1 VDIEKLH
8 RVLFHILKDFRNCC
22 DRHGLKYMLCG
33 GTLLGAVRH
42 KGFIPW
48 DDDADVMMPRC
59 DYEKLGAAIIEDYG
73 DKYKVTDCKSHDIM
87 NILLNGT
94 IYDEVIDDSPDRR
107 RSIFLDIYPIDNMP
121 KGKHRLR
128 AFRFY
133 WAKHAEAFVTEYKYK
148 SSYIKELCKTDKE
161 VAAYFKKRWF
171 VGFVFSIFGSCEHYN
186 KVVQKLANYKKETG
200 YLGIPLA
207 IAYNREKFRSEVL
220 TETTTAEFNGE
231 TFTIPEHYDEYL
243 TNLYGAD
250 YMTLPPP
257 EKREVHVAAKVDFGV
272 YANLNEHGDFD
283 E

>member
-1 VDIEKLH
+1 
-8 RVLFHILKDFRNCC
+8 
-22 DRHGLKYMLCG
+22 
-33 GTLLGAVRH
+33 
-42 KGFIPW
+42 
-48 DDDADVMMPRC
+48 
-59 DYEKLGAAIIEDYG
+59 
-73 DKYKVTDCKSHDIM
+73 
-87 NILLNGT
+87 
-94 IYDEVIDDSPDRR
+94 
-107 RSIFLDIYPIDNMP
+107 
-121 KGKHRLR
+121 
-128 AFRFY
+128 
-133 WAKHAEAFVTEYKYK
+133 
-148 SSYIKELCKTDKE
+148 
-161 VAAYFKKRWF
+161 
-171 VGFVFSIFGSCEHYN
+171 
-186 KVVQKLANYKKETG
+186 VQKLANYKKETG